1 MVRTLCSDPKQLMN
15 NLSPDPDSRPPRPPT
30 ERTGLVLVVLVAV
43 ALAGV
48 FGWRHFSGSGE
59 TPPALPTQDTSSA
72 TTGSPPAGDAGANAT
87 DAPSVPRHPV
97 EPTEAAAVEAPAP
110 EGAVPWL
117 VQQLVALLGRE
128 QVNTWV
134 QTDELI
140 RRIVATVDNL
150 DSGHAAP
157 ALWPVHPTPG
167 RFSTQAGAGGIE
179 SIHPANAAR
188 YAPAVRMA
196 TSVDLDQLVA
206 AYRRLYP
213 QFQTTY
219 EALGYP
225 GRYFNDRLVAVLDHL
240 IATPV
245 PAALPLVVLVE
256 VKGPVPSTRPWVRYE
271 FADPALARLSAGQ
284 KMLLRTG
291 PDQQRQLQGVLSQ
304 LRARVAR
311 P

>member
-1 MVRTLCSDPKQLMN
+1 
-15 NLSPDPDSRPPRPPT
+15 
-30 ERTGLVLVVLVAV
+30 VLVFLVVMAV
-43 ALAGV
+43 AAV

-59 TPPALPTQDTSSA
+59 SPPVVITQDPSTA
-72 TTGSPPAGDAGANAT
+72 APPVGDAVANAPA
-87 DAPSVPRHPV
+87 APSVPRHPI
-97 EPTEAAAVEAPAP
+97 EPAEATPDEAPVP

-117 VQQLVALLGRE
+117 VQRLVVLLGRE
-128 QVNTWV
+128 HVNTWV

-167 RFSTQAGAGGIE
+167 RFSTQAGTGSNE
-179 SIHPANAAR
+179 LIHPDNAAR
-188 YAPAVRMA
+188 YAPAVKLA

-213 QFQTTY
+213 QFQKTY
-219 EALGYP
+219 EEQGYP

-245 PAALPLVVLVE
+245 PAVLPTVVLVE

-291 PDQQRQLQGVLSQ
+291 PDQQRRLQAVLVQ
-304 LRARVAR
+304 LRSRVAR

>member
-1 MVRTLCSDPKQLMN
+1 M
-15 NLSPDPDSRPPRPPT
+15 
-30 ERTGLVLVVLVAV
+30 VLVILVVMAV
-43 ALAGV
+43 AAV
-48 FGWRHFSGSGE
+48 FGWRHFSGSG
-59 TPPALPTQDTSSA
+59 A
-72 TTGSPPAGDAGANAT
+72 SPPAVATQDPSPAAPSSPPVGHAVANAP
-87 DAPSVPRHPV
+87 DAPSDPRHPI
-97 EPTEAAAVEAPAP
+97 EPAEATPDEAPAP

-117 VQQLVALLGRE
+117 VQRLVALLGRE

-134 QTDELI
+134 QADELI

-167 RFSTQAGAGGIE
+167 RFSTQAGTGGNE
-179 SIHPANAAR
+179 LIHPDNAAR
-188 YAPAVRMA
+188 YAPAVKMA

-206 AYRRLYP
+206 VYRRLYP
-213 QFQTTY
+213 QFQKTY
-219 EALGYP
+219 EELGYP

-245 PAALPLVVLVE
+245 PAALPAVVLVE

-291 PDQQRQLQGVLSQ
+291 PDQQRRLQAVLVQ
-304 LRARVAR
+304 LRTRVAR
-311 P
+311 S

>member
-1 MVRTLCSDPKQLMN
+1 MN
-15 NLSPDPDSRPPRPPT
+15 NLTPDPDSRPPQPPA
-30 ERTGLVLVVLVAV
+30 ERSGVVLVVLVV
-43 ALAGV
+43 MVLAAV
-48 FGWRHFSGSGE
+48 FGWRHFGSSE
-59 TPPALPTQDTSSA
+59 DAPAAA
-72 TTGSPPAGDAGANAT
+72 TTNEPSAVAPVSPPVADVDAHASDEPT
-87 DAPSVPRHPV
+87 VPRHPI
-97 EPTEAAAVEAPAP
+97 EAAEATPDGPPEP

-117 VQQLVALLGRE
+117 VQRLMALLGRE
-128 QVNTWV
+128 QVTAWV

-157 ALWPVHPTPG
+157 VLWPVHPTPG
-167 RFSTQAGAGGIE
+167 RFSTQVGTGDSE
-179 SIHPANAAR
+179 RIHPDNAAR
-188 YAPAVRMA
+188 YAPAVKLA

-213 QFQTTY
+213 QFQKAY
-219 EALGYP
+219 EELGYP

-245 PAALPLVVLVE
+245 PAALPAVVLVE

-291 PDQQRQLQGVLSQ
+291 PDQQRRLQTVLAD
-304 LRARVAR
+304 LRTRVAR